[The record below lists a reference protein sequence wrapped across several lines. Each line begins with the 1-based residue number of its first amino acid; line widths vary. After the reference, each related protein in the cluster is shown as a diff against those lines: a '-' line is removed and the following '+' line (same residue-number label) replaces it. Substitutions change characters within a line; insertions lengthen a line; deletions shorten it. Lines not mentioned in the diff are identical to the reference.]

1 MSRMVS
7 ALAILLLG
15 ASAVFAGGD
24 RHTEEKRLEHASEVF
39 GEIMRTPDKGIPNDL
54 LNKAECI
61 AIVPGLSKG
70 GFIVGGDYGKG
81 IVTCRTGNGWS
92 APSFLTLGGGSFGL
106 QLGFEKVDVVMLIM
120 NHRGMERLLSDKFTI
135 GGDAAAAAGPVG
147 RDTSAQTDA
156 ELTAEILTYSRAK
169 GVFGGLTLNG
179 TVVKQ
184 DHEDNRNFYGPNV
197 SAKEILNGNATPPEA
212 AHPLLGQLSRWS
224 PKP

>member
-1 MSRMVS
+1 MSRMVCVL
-7 ALAILLLG
+7 ALLLLG
-15 ASAVFAGGD
+15 ASAAFAGGD
-24 RHTEEKRLEHASEVF
+24 RRTEDKRLQHASEVF

-81 IVTCRTGNGWS
+81 IVTCRTRNGWS

-106 QLGFEKVDVVMLIM
+106 QLGFEKVDVVMVVM
-120 NHRGMERLLSDKFTI
+120 NHRGMERLLSDKFTL

-156 ELTAEILTYSRAK
+156 EMTAEILTYSRAK

-184 DHEDNRNFYGPNV
+184 DHDDNRDFYGPNIT
-197 SAKEILNGNATPPEA
+197 AREILGGDAKPPA
-212 AHPLLGQLSRWS
+212 AAQPLLSQLSRWS